1 MILVYIFLMTT
12 DVQLFMCLVV
22 ILKGPGRHEASEP
35 VWAEALD
42 VLVSSSTLGPWE
54 HGHFSDLL

>member
-12 DVQLFMCLVV
+12 DVQLFMCLVL

-42 VLVSSSTLGPWE
+42 VLVSSLTLGPW
-54 HGHFSDLL
+54 